1 MKIALIHDWL
11 VFLGGS
17 EKVLEAIYEI
27 FPGPI
32 FTLVADID
40 SLDGSILKRAEIF
53 TSFIEKLPL
62 AKKKYRS
69 YLPLF
74 PIAIEQFDLS
84 EYDIIISVSSSVAKG
99 ILKRSDQLHI
109 SYCCTPIRY
118 AWDLYHQYIIES
130 GLNKG
135 LKSLLAKL
143 ILHYIRIWDQTTMNR
158 VDYFITLSNYVAER
172 IEKTYGKDSTVI
184 YPPVEVEKFEIETK
198 KEDFYLTASRLV
210 PYKKIDLIVETFNKI
225 PARKLVVIGDGPE
238 YNKIKRKAS
247 KNIELLGYQPFVSL
261 KYYLQKAKAFIFMAD
276 EDFGILPV
284 EAQACGTPVI
294 AYGKGGVVETVVPF
308 NNHNLQINNL
318 GYPKP
323 TGIFFYKQTIDALI
337 EAIKLFERIE
347 SRFDYTEI
355 RKNAMRFSKD
365 RFVKEFK
372 EFVDEKKK
380 YYFK

>member
-1 MKIALIHDWL
+1 
-11 VFLGGS
+11 
-17 EKVLEAIYEI
+17 
-27 FPGPI
+27 
-32 FTLVADID
+32 
-40 SLDGSILKRAEIF
+40 
-53 TSFIEKLPL
+53 
-62 AKKKYRS
+62 
-69 YLPLF
+69 
-74 PIAIEQFDLS
+74 
-84 EYDIIISVSSSVAKG
+84 
-99 ILKRSDQLHI
+99 
-109 SYCCTPIRY
+109 
-118 AWDLYHQYIIES
+118 
-130 GLNKG
+130 
-135 LKSLLAKL
+135 
-143 ILHYIRIWDQTTMNR
+143 
-158 VDYFITLSNYVAER
+158 
-172 IEKTYGKDSTVI
+172 
-184 YPPVEVEKFEIETK
+184 
-198 KEDFYLTASRLV
+198 
-210 PYKKIDLIVETFNKI
+210 
-225 PARKLVVIGDGPE
+225 
-238 YNKIKRKAS
+238 
-247 KNIELLGYQPFVSL
+247 
-261 KYYLQKAKAFIFMAD
+261 MAD